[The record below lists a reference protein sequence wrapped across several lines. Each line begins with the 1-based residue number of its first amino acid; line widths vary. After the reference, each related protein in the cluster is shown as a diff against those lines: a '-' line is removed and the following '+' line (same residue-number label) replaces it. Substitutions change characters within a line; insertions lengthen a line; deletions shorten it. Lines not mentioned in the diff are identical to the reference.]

1 MPQTAGTGAYIIM
14 QDPKVQGRNREG
26 GKGEREGG
34 REGGKGK
41 GREGGRGGKGEREG
55 GGGGGGREGGKGR
68 EGGRGGG
75 KGREGGRGG
84 KGEREGVPTPPHI
97 NPGGLEVVPI
107 SVGHCTQRHDHLN
120 VLGLHLS
127 QPHRGGEH
135 GELG

>member
-14 QDPKVQGRNREG
+14 QDPKVQGRNRAGGREG
-26 GKGEREGG
+26 GRGERERGREGG
-34 REGGKGK
+34 REGE
-41 GREGGRGGKGEREG
+41 RERGREG
-55 GGGGGGREGGKGR
+55 GGGGGGEGKG
-68 EGGRGGG
+68 G
-75 KGREGGRGG
+75 
-84 KGEREGVPTPPHI
+84 GERERGRESLPPHI